1 VTRQVQEV
9 YRRAT
14 TLAAGLAD
22 ATGVHPTDVRALR
35 ILDEMAGS
43 PLTVG
48 QLGARLRLSSGAVTE
63 LVDRLEA
70 AGLARRERDTADRRR
85 VVVSLGPKAR
95 EFGSEHLAPIS
106 AAIERA
112 IAASDDRDLAAV
124 QRFLEVLLDEQPPP
138 AVS

>member
-1 VTRQVQEV
+1 MTRQVQEV

-35 ILDEMAGS
+35 VLDEMAGS

-70 AGLARRERDTADRRR
+70 AGLARRQRDTADRRR

-112 IAASDDRDLAAV
+112 IAASDERDLAAV
-124 QRFLEVLLDEQPPP
+124 QRFLEALLDEPPP
-138 AVS
+138 AAAS